1 MGGLRARNG
10 GAYPLAE
17 GISCANSIAATLL
30 GAAMLLGPA
39 AAHAAPAHGTRA
51 AAPHGPDAWHSI
63 AAQFDITREIV
74 PFENGMWGMMPRSV
88 MEAYRRKTEMVNR
101 RNSFYA
107 RRDFDADLERV
118 RARAARDLGVAVE
131 EIAFTRGATE
141 SLMTLIN
148 GYNRL
153 RPGDAVL
160 YADLDYDST
169 QAAFQWLKVHRG
181 VDVVTIALPEPA
193 THQALIDAYEA
204 ALKAHPKVRLM
215 LVTHVSH
222 RTGLVLPVAEIVSMA
237 RARNVDVIVDSA
249 HAWGQLDFKLT
260 DLKADFVG
268 LTCQKWIGAPVGTGL
283 MYVRRGRIGDIDAA
297 IGNDGFSA
305 GDIRRKIHT
314 GTSNFAGF
322 LALEDA
328 LDFHETIGAAPKE
341 ARLRALRDR
350 WAEALRGRIDILT
363 PSDPRL
369 TSGIAS
375 FRLRGH
381 TSQAQNVADAAT
393 LLKQFNIFTV
403 ERSGLASGSCI
414 RVTCAIFTSEADV
427 DRLVAALKTMAA

>member
-1 MGGLRARNG
+1 MSKLDRRD
-10 GAYPLAE
+10 L
-17 GISCANSIAATLL
+17 I
-30 GAAMLLGPA
+30 GAALLLAPA
-39 AAHAAPAHGTRA
+39 TAHAAA
-51 AAPHGPDAWHSI
+51 AADGAARGLDYWRAV
-63 AAQFDITREIV
+63 AAQYDFTREIV
-74 PFENGMWGMMPRSV
+74 QFENGMWGMMPRPV

-107 RRDFDADLERV
+107 RRDFDAELERV

-131 EIAFTRGATE
+131 EVAFTRGATE
-141 SLMTLIN
+141 ALMTLIN

-153 RPGDAVL
+153 EPGDAVL

-169 QAAFQWLKVHRG
+169 QSAFEWLKAHRG

-193 THQALIDAYEA
+193 THQNLIDAYEA
-204 ALKAHPKVRLM
+204 ALKANPKVRLM

-222 RTGLVLPVAEIVSMA
+222 RTGLVLPVAEIVAMA

-249 HAWGQLDFKLT
+249 HAWGQLDFKLG
-260 DLKADFVG
+260 DLKADFVA

-283 MYVRRGRIGDIDAA
+283 MFVRRGRIGDVDAA
-297 IGNDGFSA
+297 IGNGGFA
-305 GDIRRKIHT
+305 PDDIRRKIHT
-314 GTSNFAGF
+314 GTSNFAAF

-328 LDFHETIGAAPKE
+328 LDFHEKIGAKPKE
-341 ARLRALRDR
+341 ARLRTLRDR
-350 WAEALRGRIDILT
+350 WAEELRGRIDILT

-381 TSQAQNVADAAT
+381 TSHAQNIADAET
-393 LLKQFNIFTV
+393 LLKRFNIFAV
-403 ERSGLASGSCI
+403 ERSGVASGSCI
-414 RVTCAIFTSEADV
+414 RVTCAVFTSEADI
-427 DRLVAALKTMAA
+427 DRLIAALRTMAA

>member
-1 MGGLRARNG
+1 MSELDRRD
-10 GAYPLAE
+10 
-17 GISCANSIAATLL
+17 LL
-30 GAAMLLGPA
+30 GAALLLAPA
-39 AAHAAPAHGTRA
+39 TAHAAPAGGA
-51 AAPHGPDAWHSI
+51 ARGPDYWRAI

-74 PFENGMWGMMPRSV
+74 PFENGMWGMMPRPV

-107 RRDFDADLERV
+107 RRDFDTDLEKV
-118 RARAARDLGVAVE
+118 RSRAARDLGVTVE

-141 SLMTLIN
+141 ALMTLIN

-153 RPGDAVL
+153 KPGDAVL

-169 QAAFQWLKVHRG
+169 QSAFGWLKTHRG

-193 THQALIDAYEA
+193 THQNLIDAYEA
-204 ALKAHPKVRLM
+204 ALKANPKVRLM

-222 RTGLVLPVAEIVSMA
+222 RTGLVLPVAEIVAMA
-237 RARNVDVIVDSA
+237 RARNVDAIVDSA
-249 HAWGQLDFKLT
+249 HAWGQLDFKLS
-260 DLKADFVG
+260 DLKADFVA

-283 MYVRRGRIGDIDAA
+283 MFVRRGRIGDIDTA
-297 IGNDGFSA
+297 IGNGGFA
-305 GDIRRKIHT
+305 PDDIRRKTHA
-314 GTSNFAGF
+314 GTSNFAAF

-328 LDFHETIGAAPKE
+328 LDFHEKIGAGPKE

-350 WAEALRGRIDILT
+350 WAEELRGRIEILT

-381 TSQAQNVADAAT
+381 TSHAQNIADAQT
-393 LLKQFNIFTV
+393 LLKRFNIFTV
-403 ERSGLASGSCI
+403 ERSGVASGSCI
-414 RVTCAIFTSEADV
+414 RVTCAVFTSEADV
-427 DRLVAALKTMAA
+427 DRLVAALRTVTA

>member
-1 MGGLRARNG
+1 MRKLDRRDV
-10 GAYPLAE
+10 
-17 GISCANSIAATLL
+17 L
-30 GAAMLLGPA
+30 GAALLLGPT
-39 AAHAAPAHGTRA
+39 AAHAAPNASKMVA
-51 AAPHGPDAWHSI
+51 ASARGPDYWGAM

-74 PFENGMWGMMPRSV
+74 PFENGMWGMMPKSV
-88 MEAYRRKTEMVNR
+88 IEAYRRKTEMVNR

-107 RRDFDADLERV
+107 RRDFDVDLERV
-118 RARAARDLGVAVE
+118 RAHAARDLGVAVE

-141 SLMTLIN
+141 ALMTLIN

-153 RPGDAVL
+153 KPGDAVL

-169 QAAFQWLKVHRG
+169 QSAFGWLKTHRG
-181 VDVVTIALPEPA
+181 VDVVSIALPEPA
-193 THQALIDAYEA
+193 THQNLIDTYEA
-204 ALKAHPKVRLM
+204 ALKANPKVRLM

-222 RTGLVLPVAEIVSMA
+222 RTGLVLPVAEIVAMA
-237 RARNVDVIVDSA
+237 RTRGVDAIVDSA
-249 HAWGQLDFKLT
+249 HAWGQLDFKLG

-297 IGNDGFSA
+297 IGNGIGNGGFSED
-305 GDIRRKIHT
+305 DIRRKIHT

-328 LDFHETIGAAPKE
+328 LAFHQKIGAAPKE

-350 WAEALRGRIDILT
+350 WAEELRGRIEILT

-381 TSQAQNVADAAT
+381 TSHAQNIADAEA
-393 LLKQFNIFTV
+393 LLKRFNIFTV
-403 ERSGLASGSCI
+403 ERSGVASGSCI

-427 DRLVAALKTMAA
+427 DRLVAALKSISA